1 MNNSTGG
8 HPAQGSAFNPDA
20 ACIIFIDIVTTH
32 TTVALCT
39 LDGKILASHEIP
51 HGAEHD
57 PHTVLPEL
65 CKISDRLL
73 TDTEHGVPCAVSIAA
88 TTRVAESTGQ
98 IIGQGINFIDT
109 ANRYAFG
116 TSEEYIGQAL
126 RNLNIA
132 WDQVVL
138 ASKVYF
144 NDGHLS
150 KEAINYEIDGTLKRL
165 DTDYLEEP
173 YTAHELVGPLSR
185 PEEKDLS
192 GALAPTLKETTR
204 N

>member
-1 MNNSTGG
+1 MKS
-8 HPAQGSAFNPDA
+8 P
-20 ACIIFIDIVTTH
+20 
-32 TTVALCT
+32 
-39 LDGKILASHEIP
+39 P

-65 CKISDRLL
+65 CKISDGLL
-73 TDTEHGVPCAVSIAA
+73 TDTEHGVPCAVSIAV

-132 WDQVVL
+132 RDQVVL
-138 ASKVYF
+138 ASKRSILMMVIF
-144 NDGHLS
+144 PKKPS
-150 KEAINYEIDGTLKRL
+150 
-165 DTDYLEEP
+165 
-173 YTAHELVGPLSR
+173 
-185 PEEKDLS
+185 
-192 GALAPTLKETTR
+192 TTR
-204 N
+204 STARSSV